1 MYGVR
6 VAHVLDPVT
15 YALFT
20 RCCFA
25 SFNCLLIYGNA
36 QPSRASYQRQRRDSK
51 PVHTSSVSQQAFVPS
66 PPLSS
71 LQSSFDKMKGI
82 AKFAKRTPQMLGSKV
97 GLAQK
102 SHDAAFDELERRF
115 AVIEKYAEKLQ
126 KDSKTYHDAV
136 KDMLMSGTGF
146 TEHFGLIFRPMGSEI
161 DVERAHPEA
170 SNTIVNS
177 VYFQQSLDELRE
189 LLTPEVELIATR
201 ILTPIQEL
209 LTILKSIR
217 KNITKRDH
225 KLVDFDRHNN
235 AYSKLKDK
243 KEKSLKDEQ
252 NLFKVEQDYETA
264 AADYDHFNSLM
275 KDELP
280 LFFEMATRF
289 MTPLFHSFY
298 YMQLNVFYLTLDKL
312 QNFANGR
319 YDVSAASVARVE
331 ADYISQLNDAAER
344 LEALTI
350 RKPAVPTARLLQQA
364 RGPSSATS
372 SISSKTGLGRASS
385 TSSAAAPPSYSATS
399 SIGAT
404 KRAPPPVPSSK
415 PVAAAKAQVQYV
427 VALYDYT
434 AQAEGDLTFRAGDR
448 IEVVER
454 SGSTED
460 WWTGKLGV
468 QQGVFPGNYVRDE

>member
-1 MYGVR
+1 
-6 VAHVLDPVT
+6 
-15 YALFT
+15 
-20 RCCFA
+20 
-25 SFNCLLIYGNA
+25 
-36 QPSRASYQRQRRDSK
+36 
-51 PVHTSSVSQQAFVPS
+51 
-66 PPLSS
+66 
-71 LQSSFDKMKGI
+71 MKGI

-115 AVIEKYAEKLQ
+115 TVIEKYAEKLQ

-146 TEHFGLIFRPMGSEI
+146 TEHFGLLFRPMGSEI
-161 DVERAHPEA
+161 DIERAHPEA
-170 SNTIVNS
+170 STTIVNS
-177 VYFQQSLDELRE
+177 TYFQQSLDELRE
-189 LLTPEVELIATR
+189 LLTPEVELIASR
-201 ILTPIQEL
+201 ILTPVQEL
-209 LTILKSIR
+209 LAILKSLR

-235 AYSKLKDK
+235 AYTKLRDK

-264 AADYDHFNSLM
+264 AADYDQLNGLM
-275 KDELP
+275 KEELP
-280 LFFEMATRF
+280 RFFEMATRF

-319 YDVSAASVARVE
+319 YDISAASVARVE
-331 ADYISQLNDAAER
+331 QDYVSQLNDASER

-350 RKPAVPTARLLQQA
+350 RKPAMPTARLLQQA
-364 RGPSSATS
+364 RGSTSATS
-372 SISSKTGLGRASS
+372 SIASKAGVARSSS
-385 TSSAAAPPSYSATS
+385 TTSAAGPPSYSAANNATS
-399 SIGAT
+399 
-404 KRAPPPVPSSK
+404 KRAPPPIPGSK
-415 PVAAAKAQVQYV
+415 PSTSAKAPAQYV
-427 VALYDYT
+427 VALYDYA
-434 AQAEGDLTFRAGDR
+434 AQADGDLTFRAGDR

-460 WWTGKLGV
+460 WWTGRFGGH
-468 QQGVFPGNYVRDE
+468 QGVFPGNYVRDE